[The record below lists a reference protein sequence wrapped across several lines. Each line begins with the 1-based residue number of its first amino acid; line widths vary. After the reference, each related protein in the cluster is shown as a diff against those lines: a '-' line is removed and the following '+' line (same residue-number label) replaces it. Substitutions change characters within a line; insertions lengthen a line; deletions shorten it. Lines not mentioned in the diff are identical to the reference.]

1 MIMPKGLHVLLVATL
16 MSTAGQAADLEA
28 GKRTAQSKCS
38 QCHAAADWEGEDVAS
53 LESLI
58 SDIVASKVKHS
69 KGRVELSVA
78 EISNVAAFWG
88 AAAKGKKNR

>member
-1 MIMPKGLHVLLVATL
+1 MPKGVRALLVATL
-16 MSTAGQAADLEA
+16 VCAASQAADLEA
-28 GKRTAQSKCS
+28 GRKIAQSKCS

-69 KGRVELSVA
+69 KGRIELSTA

-88 AAAKGKKNR
+88 TAAKGKKSR